1 VLFKVLLKVEVILQD
16 VVSILQEV
24 KMPEGLNK
32 GHKNQHDTITVE
44 SYIDWTS
51 GACSRDKLDYFKWD
65 SEKLH
70 CKKILQIF

>member
-44 SYIDWTS
+44 SYID
-51 GACSRDKLDYFKWD
+51 
-65 SEKLH
+65 
-70 CKKILQIF
+70 